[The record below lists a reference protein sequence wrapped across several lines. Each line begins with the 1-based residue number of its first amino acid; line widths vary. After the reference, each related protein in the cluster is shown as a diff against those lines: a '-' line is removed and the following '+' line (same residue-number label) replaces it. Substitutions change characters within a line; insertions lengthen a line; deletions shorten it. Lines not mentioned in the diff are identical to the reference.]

1 MVELLFT
8 GGIFQKWGSNP
19 RPVVFGDWLSL
30 RFSSWRVSGAV
41 GGPLFRLL
49 LCPLVLGCLKVLFR
63 ASRSVYDS
71 VSLDYFSRLEFCW
84 PESGV
89 PYEAFQFMSFLFRR
103 MRMGFVFWFCPY
115 DGWGS

>member
-1 MVELLFT
+1 M
-8 GGIFQKWGSNP
+8 
-19 RPVVFGDWLSL
+19 
-30 RFSSWRVSGAV
+30 

-103 MRMGFVFWFCPY
+103 MRMGFVFGFALMTDGVHRAFQVGFFCVLRLCPLY
-115 DGWGS
+115 GPCPGELGVWLG